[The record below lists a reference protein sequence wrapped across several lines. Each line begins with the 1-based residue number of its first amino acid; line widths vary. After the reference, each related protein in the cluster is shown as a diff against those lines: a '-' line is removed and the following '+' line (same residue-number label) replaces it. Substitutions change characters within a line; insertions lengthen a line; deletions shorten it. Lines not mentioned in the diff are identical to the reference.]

1 MARDVL
7 MERRVAQ
14 AETLQADTEAWNP
27 DADPPI
33 YLQSDNL

>member
-27 DADPPI
+27 TPTHPSI
-33 YLQSDNL
+33 YNL